1 MLGSYEECLDIEG
14 SHYCTMLNLEIREYI
29 TDDSANHKYYVRSVG
44 SIQFLSIKYV
54 IHIMERIR
62 TELYVFLIKKSIF
75 RVRVS

>member
-14 SHYCTMLNLEIREYI
+14 SHYCTML
-29 TDDSANHKYYVRSVG
+29 KYYVRSVG